1 MPLSYLLGG
10 FFFFFFAAPCL
21 FPAAGGAQ
29 DRPTHFHWPKS
40 TPCGRRS
47 LTRQGSWTG
56 SLTVWALACPI
67 QRGPCSHAGDLLG
80 SALLVP
86 RGWFWHQLS
95 LNSKQP
101 APKTP

>member
-1 MPLSYLLGG
+1 MFTFETAPLDGG
-10 FFFFFFAAPCL
+10 APCL

-67 QRGPCSHAGDLLG
+67 QRGPCSHA
-80 SALLVP
+80 V
-86 RGWFWHQLS
+86 WHS
-95 LNSKQP
+95 ES
-101 APKTP
+101 